1 MTVFKQRIGL
11 RTALTVG
18 AVALTLGVGGW
29 SLVRSRA
36 PRRHPDVAREF
47 TQGAHWADSVER
59 LLMRQSPD
67 EMTTGAV
74 TAALYLERLRLGVG
88 SPFRLIDYALRDPL
102 IAKDA
107 RHRLAEAILARTSVG
122 AAYATPPEALDLV
135 APHPTPDIG
144 RAHRQLMESVTE
156 EAESPRAAEL
166 ALRLA
171 YTVGTASGVVS
182 HRASAVALGAIAQ
195 ARDRALAMRD
205 AAALLAEARRERVDP
220 VELVVTWRAARRFA
234 VEAPLA
240 DPPSPRDEQAAVR
253 LLPRLVEQLA
263 SLTPSPLPA
272 ATARSL
278 GGVAGVAAAEV
289 VARRAA
295 PPQAPVTVTMG
306 GYASFVSGA
315 LGSSEARRARAQF
328 VARARNEESMVAELA
343 RLRAVAGPS
352 SESAMAVLSASVAMR
367 AYAQEKAWLPGDAG
381 PGALML
387 QSRLGLASLS
397 FDERVPSSWRP
408 YYLRMLDEV
417 VGDLTS
423 VFPALDLRGLNVRFG
438 DSPLADRALAL
449 HDPGSRTIYFP
460 LATSAGAMAHEL
472 AHDLDWQAARRWY
485 GVRGGYRT
493 DRSVRQFPDQF
504 SATVR
509 RLASAARPRREMLS
523 SPVQADRPTEAF
535 ARGVDWF
542 VAAALAHRGRMN
554 GYLTSVQDAMIT
566 GYASATAPRGGTTE
580 GDATLDALREIA
592 VVDPAIVSWYDT
604 TYGTG
609 RHLGVTDA
617 ARRTLVA
624 PLTRTDLRYGSMQGV
639 DAFIAAPRA
648 LRASAEVSGGWSCLL
663 TSSSSNGR
671 DVSVVQSAMSIAAE
685 ARARGLVKRWGDYA
699 RGVPGASLRFRA
711 LGGAP
716 WHPAIQDSVMRE
728 VRDAILWRAARPDD
742 GRAGVDLAERA
753 DRRAAWDRCAGARQ
767 VRTGNR

>member
-1 MTVFKQRIGL
+1 MTVLTQRIGL
-11 RTALTVG
+11 RAALLAG

-29 SLVRSRA
+29 ALVRART
-36 PRRHPDVAREF
+36 PRRQTDIAREF
-47 TQGAHWADSVER
+47 TQGAQWADSVER
-59 LLMRQSPD
+59 LLVRQSPA

-74 TAALYLERLRLGVG
+74 VSALYLERLRLGVG

-102 IAKDA
+102 VAKES

-122 AAYATPPEALDLV
+122 AAFATPPEALDLI
-135 APHPTPDIG
+135 APRPARDIG
-144 RAHRQLMESVTE
+144 RAHRQFMESVML

-195 ARDRALAMRD
+195 ARDRTLAMRD
-205 AAALLAEARRERVDP
+205 AHALLAEARRERVDP
-220 VELVVTWRAARRFA
+220 VQLVSAWRADRRFT

-240 DPPSPRDEQAAVR
+240 DPPTPADEQAAVR
-253 LLPRLVEQLA
+253 LLPRLVEQLGHLA
-263 SLTPSPLPA
+263 PAPLRS

-278 GGVAGVAAAEV
+278 GGAASVAAVEV
-289 VARRAA
+289 VARRGA
-295 PPQAPVTVTMG
+295 PPQAPITVTMG
-306 GYASFVSGA
+306 GYASFVAGA
-315 LGSSEARRARAQF
+315 AGHAEARRARAHF
-328 VARARNEESMVAELA
+328 VARSRNEESMVAELA

-367 AYAQEKAWLPGDAG
+367 AYAQERAWFPGDQG
-381 PGALML
+381 PGVQLL
-387 QSRLGLASLS
+387 QSRLGLAALT
-397 FDERVPSSWRP
+397 FDARIPGSWRP

-417 VGDLTS
+417 VSDLTT
-423 VFPALDLRGLNVRFG
+423 VFPSLDLRGLSIRFG

-472 AHDLDWQAARRWY
+472 AHDLDWQAARRRY

-509 RLASAARPRREMLS
+509 RLASAARPRRETLS

-542 VAAALAHRGRMN
+542 VAAALAHRGRLN

-566 GYASATAPRGGTTE
+566 GYASATAPRGGTSE
-580 GDATLDALREIA
+580 GDVTLDALREIA
-592 VVDPAIVSWYDT
+592 VVDPAIFAWYDT
-604 TYGTG
+604 TYGSG
-609 RHLGVTDA
+609 RRLGVTDA
-617 ARRTLVA
+617 ARRALVA
-624 PLTRTDLRYGSMQGV
+624 PLARLDLRYGSAQGI
-639 DAFIAAPRA
+639 DAFLVSSRDLRAASEVSAGWGCLLPASTEPGAGPVAVRSAMTIAA
-648 LRASAEVSGGWSCLL
+648 
-663 TSSSSNGR
+663 T
-671 DVSVVQSAMSIAAE
+671 
-685 ARARGLVKRWGDYA
+685 ARARGLVGRWGDYA
-699 RGVPGASLRFRA
+699 RSVPTASVRFRA
-711 LGGAP
+711 LAGAP
-716 WHPAIQDSVMRE
+716 WHPAIRDSVERE

-742 GRAGVDLAERA
+742 GRAGVDFAERA
-753 DRRAAWDRCAGARQ
+753 ERRAAWDRCA
-767 VRTGNR
+767 TGR